1 MIHFLFVEERIKIRA
16 SFIVSMASF
25 NHFVLLLL
33 LIITLI
39 LSAEATKERRAIP
52 SKAER
57 NEMKRQLKAINK
69 PAIKSFKVGLA
80 FLNLTCLL
88 FHI

>member
-1 MIHFLFVEERIKIRA
+1 MT
-16 SFIVSMASF
+16 SF
-25 NHFVLLLL
+25 NNFVLLILL
-33 LIITLI
+33 TVTLV

-57 NEMKRQLKAINK
+57 KEMKRQLKAINK

-80 FLNLTCLL
+80 FLLLPCLYC
-88 FHI
+88 FIPD